1 MPQTESV
8 TDLVNDLLAH
18 TVVERLLVVV
28 YLTAVRRHPQT
39 VSRDDTSLA
48 VQVGETEDEVA
59 LAVED
64 VGIGDS
70 EILVA
75 PTDLLGD
82 ADETLGVVLS
92 APLVVRLFWNGLL
105 QADKDIRVVPLL
117 QNFTRGFDH
126 AVGETSDRNHVDTH
140 DKRLAVTHN
149 KACVEGRRD
158 ALVGFV
164 RENYTEGARLVEVG
178 VGRRDDTA
186 RALVDAGFDVT
197 ATDTDEVETDERVE
211 FARDDVTS
219 PDISVYEGASLVYSL
234 RPPYEIHEYI
244 DRVARSVGADTLL
257 FPLADEGTP
266 LERNFELVNRD
277 GYAFFVRRS

>member
-1 MPQTESV
+1 M
-8 TDLVNDLLAH
+8 
-18 TVVERLLVVV
+18 
-28 YLTAVRRHPQT
+28 
-39 VSRDDTSLA
+39 
-48 VQVGETEDEVA
+48 
-59 LAVED
+59 
-64 VGIGDS
+64 
-70 EILVA
+70 
-75 PTDLLGD
+75 
-82 ADETLGVVLS
+82 
-92 APLVVRLFWNGLL
+92 
-105 QADKDIRVVPLL
+105 
-117 QNFTRGFDH
+117 
-126 AVGETSDRNHVDTH
+126 
-140 DKRLAVTHN
+140 
-149 KACVEGRRD
+149 
-158 ALVGFV
+158 